1 MIGRVELGR
10 RLVEAQDG
18 EQIVR
23 IAQTKRDFR
32 TFKVLVLTGVALAVL
47 RLQGRG
53 DVRVEVIVLGGPGVV
68 AQAQLVAELDAAEI
82 RYILVDRPDE
92 LFGSVVCERVLDH
105 ETIFGFAYVCI
116 AEVIRIAIP
125 QGRQR
130 LAADRQDQGIEHKVE
145 VIVVAIAGVV
155 AHVVFDGRASA
166 DGIEDLVLNVREIK
180 DLPTIQVIH
189 EAAGIIRI
197 TCTCRTVFGSN
208 GKQIISSFSHL
219 LPGLIG
225 IIECHIPVVGAP
237 FNTGLLLIVGA
248 GLTLVKVQII
258 IAVIIIVI
266 TITCRISRFHIL
278 QVFLPFGNFGCIFR
292 ARDIDFRI
300 VIRLE
305 PGIIPITAGRT
316 VIVILRI
323 IRTGKRCIAGPIS
336 ILAVQVG
343 RAIRNQN

>member
-1 MIGRVELGR
+1 M
-10 RLVEAQDG
+10 
-18 EQIVR
+18 
-23 IAQTKRDFR
+23 
-32 TFKVLVLTGVALAVL
+32 ALAVH
-47 RLQGRG
+47 RRQGRG
-53 DVRVEVIVLGGPGVV
+53 EVRVEVIVLGGPGIV

-82 RYILVDRPDE
+82 RHVFVDRPDE

-130 LAADRQDQGIEHKVE
+130 LAADRQDQGTGHKVE

-155 AHVVFDGRASA
+155 AHDIFDGGASA

-180 DLPTIQVIH
+180 ALPTIQVIH
-189 EAAGIIRI
+189 EAVGIIRI
-197 TCTCRTVFGSN
+197 TCTCRIVFGSN
-208 GKQIISSFSHL
+208 GKQIISSISHL

-225 IIECHIPVVGAP
+225 IIECHIPVAGAP
-237 FNTGLLLIVGA
+237 WNVGLRLKVVA

-266 TITCRISRFHIL
+266 TMTFRISLFHIL
-278 QVFLPFGNFGCIFR
+278 QVFLPCGNIGCIFR

-300 VIRLE
+300 GIRLV
-305 PGIIPITAGRT
+305 IAFIPITAGKT
-316 VIVILRI
+316 VIGII
-323 IRTGKRCIAGPIS
+323 KMIRTGKRCITGPIS
-336 ILAVQVG
+336 ILAVQIG